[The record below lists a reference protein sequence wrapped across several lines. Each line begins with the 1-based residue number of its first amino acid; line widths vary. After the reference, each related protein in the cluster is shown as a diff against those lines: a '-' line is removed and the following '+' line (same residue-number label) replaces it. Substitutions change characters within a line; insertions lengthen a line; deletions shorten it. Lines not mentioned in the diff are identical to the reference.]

1 VKRYREVKR
10 NRLPKQYERGNC
22 QLNSIRLRPQSFS
35 SLRGG
40 RRSQPQPT
48 ATIEPKVTG
57 ELMVET
63 GVGVSVPCLDKDAT
77 SLAVFTTRPLL
88 LVATTRCLTPC
99 LSLCPSWCLN
109 PLVFPYD
116 IGLSPVTSVSE
127 GVGALV
133 YPMPPLATVSP
144 LTMMRPVRPCRVRR
158 RR

>member
-1 VKRYREVKR
+1 
-10 NRLPKQYERGNC
+10 
-22 QLNSIRLRPQSFS
+22 
-35 SLRGG
+35 
-40 RRSQPQPT
+40 
-48 ATIEPKVTG
+48 
-57 ELMVET
+57 MVET

-77 SLAVFTTRPLL
+77 SLAVVTTRPLL

-133 YPMPPLATVSP
+133 VLPEVEPPSHRSP
-144 LTMMRPVRPCRVRR
+144 NLLVDSCL
-158 RR
+158 